1 MYSKDTLPLSVR
13 EDMEMRLRISNN
25 SGRIYNKDL
34 RRNLQL
40 AVSTAIKLEEEGIKT
55 SIKSKRLK
63 K

>member
-13 EDMEMRLRISNN
+13 EDMEMRKRISDN

-40 AVSTAIKLEEEGIKT
+40 AVSTAIKIEEE
-55 SIKSKRLK
+55 SKLQLK
-63 K
+63 VKD